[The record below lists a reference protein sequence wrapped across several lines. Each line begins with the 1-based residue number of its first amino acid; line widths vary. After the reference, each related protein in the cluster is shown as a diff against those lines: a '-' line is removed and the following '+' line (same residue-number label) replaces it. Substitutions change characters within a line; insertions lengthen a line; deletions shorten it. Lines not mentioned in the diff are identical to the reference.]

1 MTLDILSMHPTV
13 AMALTLLMVYA
24 AIGLVIYSLSPACG
38 RHCTALIEWWKAT
51 FTDPVREDAKF
62 VPPRTIVHREIDEPT
77 FVLLLP
83 TPEQIERARKIAE
96 FEFETLVLPF
106 RKPRR
111 LEVN

>member
-1 MTLDILSMHPTV
+1 MDILSTHPLL

-38 RHCTALIEWWKAT
+38 RHCTTARAWLAKT
-51 FTDPVREDAKF
+51 FTDPVKEDAKF

-77 FVLLLP
+77 FVILLP
-83 TPEQIERARKIAE
+83 TPEQIERARKIAD
-96 FEFETLVLPF
+96 FEFETQVLPF